1 MGQVSHTHGE
11 SSSVLWYLDH
21 SPTITAVQANMVCFS
36 ETVKLLLE
44 GACSFT
50 APDSTEASEV
60 GEQKAAGEVGPQ
72 LRRRRSLLAALE
84 QIGRAEEEEEKEEEF
99 QLPRQQEDSGF
110 SVNKCILAALIL
122 LGLGTIF
129 FSGKYHLQ
137 FTG

>member
-1 MGQVSHTHGE
+1 
-11 SSSVLWYLDH
+11 
-21 SPTITAVQANMVCFS
+21 MVGIQRIFFIF
-36 ETVKLLLE
+36 
-44 GACSFT
+44 CSFS
-50 APDSTEASEV
+50 APDSTVASEV

-84 QIGRAEEEEEKEEEF
+84 RIGRAEEEEEKEEEF

-129 FSGKYHLQ
+129 FSGKYHRQ
-137 FTG
+137 ICWVK